1 VRVAGGGPGAVVPGG
16 VRARRLCAMGRSP
29 LLAVVVALLFAGAGC
44 SADEPSTS
52 SSRSASVSG
61 GASVAPDPTVASPG
75 GGSPGVTETG
85 PAAGN
90 AKQVCADAMAASGKG
105 VTTFLAELGNMLNA
119 AGKGDGKAEYE
130 ARQKAEAALA
140 TWSNA
145 MKEQAAKATDGRLR
159 TVLTEIGNEVGTMRA
174 DIDSVDSAKLDQLQ
188 QRLDALCAA

>member
-1 VRVAGGGPGAVVPGG
+1 
-16 VRARRLCAMGRSP
+16 MGRSP
-29 LLAVVVALLFAGAGC
+29 LLAVVVALVLMGAGC
-44 SADEPSTS
+44 SADSP
-52 SSRSASVSG
+52 SASPSASG
-61 GASVAPDPTVASPG
+61 GASVAPDPTSAGPSGEP
-75 GGSPGVTETG
+75 TARETG

-105 VTTFLAELGNMLNA
+105 VTTFLAELGSMLNA

-145 MKEQAAKATDGRLR
+145 VKAQAAKATDGRLR
-159 TVLTEIGNEVGTMRA
+159 TVLTEIGDEVGAMRA
-174 DIDSVDSAKLDQLQ
+174 DIESVDNAKLDQLQ

>member
-1 VRVAGGGPGAVVPGG
+1 
-16 VRARRLCAMGRSP
+16 MGRSP
-29 LLAVVVALLFAGAGC
+29 LLVVVVALVFAGAGC
-44 SADEPSTS
+44 SADRLDTSPSAAPS
-52 SSRSASVSG
+52 
-61 GASVAPDPTVASPG
+61 ASVAPDPTA
-75 GGSPGVTETG
+75 GSPGSTGSPAVTGTG

-105 VTTFLAELGNMLNA
+105 VTTFLAELGNMLKA
-119 AGKGDGKAEYE
+119 AGEGNGKAEYE

-145 MKEQAAKATDGRLR
+145 MKEQAAKATDARLR

-188 QRLDALCAA
+188 QRLDTLCAA

>member
-1 VRVAGGGPGAVVPGG
+1 
-16 VRARRLCAMGRSP
+16 MSRSP
-29 LLAVVVALLFAGAGC
+29 LLAVAVALVLAGAGC
-44 SADEPSTS
+44 SADKP
-52 SSRSASVSG
+52 SASASQSASASG

-75 GGSPGVTETG
+75 AGAPGATETG

-90 AKQVCADAMAASGKG
+90 AKQVCTDAMAASSKG

-140 TWSNA
+140 TWSSA

-159 TVLTEIGNEVGTMRA
+159 TVLTEIGAEVGTMRA

-188 QRLDALCAA
+188 QRLDTLCAA

>member
-1 VRVAGGGPGAVVPGG
+1 MT
-16 VRARRLCAMGRSP
+16 RAP
-29 LLAVVVALLFAGAGC
+29 LLAVVVAFVLLGAGC
-44 SADEPSTS
+44 SADRPAASPITS
-52 SSRSASVSG
+52 ASG
-61 GASVAPDPTVASPG
+61 GASAAPDAASPGPG

-90 AKQVCADAMAASGKG
+90 AKQVCTDAMAASGKG

-119 AGKGDGKAEYE
+119 AGKGDGKGEYE

-159 TVLTEIGNEVGTMRA
+159 TVLTEIGDEVGTMRA

-188 QRLDALCAA
+188 QRLDTLCAG

>member
-1 VRVAGGGPGAVVPGG
+1 MSRT
-16 VRARRLCAMGRSP
+16 P
-29 LLAVVVALLFAGAGC
+29 LLVVVVALVFVGAGC
-44 SADEPSTS
+44 SADKP
-52 SSRSASVSG
+52 SASATHSASPSG
-61 GASVAPDPTVASPG
+61 SASAAPDPTAASPG
-75 GGSPGVTETG
+75 AGGPGVNETG

-105 VTTFLAELGNMLNA
+105 VAAFLAELGNMLNA

-140 TWSNA
+140 AWSNA

-159 TVLTEIGNEVGTMRA
+159 TVLTEIGEQVGTMRA

-188 QRLDALCAA
+188 QRLDTLCDA

>member
-1 VRVAGGGPGAVVPGG
+1 
-16 VRARRLCAMGRSP
+16 MSRSP
-29 LLAVVVALLFAGAGC
+29 LLAVVVALVLAGAGC
-44 SADEPSTS
+44 SADRPDASP
-52 SSRSASVSG
+52 SAS
-61 GASVAPDPTVASPG
+61 APVAPDPTSAAPGGGSPGGASPG
-75 GGSPGVTETG
+75 GASPGGASPGVTETG

-90 AKQVCADAMAASGKG
+90 AKQVCADAMAAGGKG

-159 TVLTEIGNEVGTMRA
+159 TLLNEIGVEVGTMRA

-188 QRLDALCAA
+188 QRLDTLCSE